1 MKLNPLILGLLLSFS
16 AGHSLADVVLKV
28 PENIDLLSVNMQ
40 KPKSEGGLFGDKT
53 IMLKDGTNQIV
64 FRYIPTFDDGD
75 DVKKVYSDT
84 IIAKFESENATL
96 HFKIPSY
103 RNIKEANEKIQTM
116 EWQLVDEKEQS
127 VALVED
133 KLLNPGVQ
141 WGRNY
146 SQEATEYNQ
155 NGGVAAI
162 GYLKVVTNE
171 AQLSENTTQVIMS
184 EASQPLE
191 VVGSS
196 NNLTQLQLWYSKAS
210 KEERKAF
217 KKWMVD
223 QE

>member
-1 MKLNPLILGLLLSFS
+1 
-16 AGHSLADVVLKV
+16 
-28 PENIDLLSVNMQ
+28 
-40 KPKSEGGLFGDKT
+40 
-53 IMLKDGTNQIV
+53 
-64 FRYIPTFDDGD
+64 
-75 DVKKVYSDT
+75 
-84 IIAKFESENATL
+84 
-96 HFKIPSY
+96 
-103 RNIKEANEKIQTM
+103 M
-116 EWQLVDEKEQS
+116 EWQLVDEKGQS
-127 VALVED
+127 
-133 KLLNPGVQ
+133 GQ
-141 WGRNY
+141 
-146 SQEATEYNQ
+146 TEYNQ